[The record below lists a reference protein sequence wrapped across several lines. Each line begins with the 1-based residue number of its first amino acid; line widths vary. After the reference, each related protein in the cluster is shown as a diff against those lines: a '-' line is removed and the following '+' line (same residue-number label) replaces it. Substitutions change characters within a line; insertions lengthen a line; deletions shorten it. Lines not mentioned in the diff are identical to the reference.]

1 MSTVPHGEPCQAG
14 PVRYELLRSSR
25 RTAALEITS
34 DGRVLVRAPRRTS
47 RAWLDSFVLGH
58 AGWIETHLERQRRRQ
73 EARPEPTEAQR
84 EALICRAREVL
95 PARTA
100 HFAALLGLTPAAVT
114 ITGARKR
121 FGSCSASNRICYSW
135 RLMQYPEAAV
145 DYVVVH
151 ELAHIVHKDHSR
163 NFYAYVERF
172 LPDWRERRALLKE

>member
-1 MSTVPHGEPCQAG
+1 MSAAQRGELCQAG
-14 PVRYELLRSSR
+14 AIRYELLRSSR

-47 RAWLDSFVLGH
+47 RAWLDGFVLRH
-58 AGWIETHLERQRRRQ
+58 AGWIEVHLERQRRRQ
-73 EARPEPTEAQR
+73 EAHPEPTEAER
-84 EALICRAREVL
+84 EALIQRAREVL

-100 HFAALLGLTPAAVT
+100 HYAALMGLTPAAVT

-121 FGSCSASNRICYSW
+121 FGSCSAANRICYSW
-135 RLMQYPEAAV
+135 RLMQYPEAAM

-151 ELAHIVHKDHSR
+151 ELAHIVHKNHSR
-163 NFYAYVERF
+163 DFYACVERF

>member
-47 RAWLDSFVLGH
+47 RVWLDSFVLGH
-58 AGWIETHLERQRRRQ
+58 TGWIETHLERQRRRQ

-100 HFAALLGLTPAAVT
+100 HFAALMGLTPAGMQPFELDGSFAVCNGE
-114 ITGARKR
+114 IYGFEPLKEK
-121 FGSCSASNRICYSW
+121 
-135 RLMQYPEAAV
+135 LAAG
-145 DYVVVH
+145 DYVGVH
-151 ELAHIVHKDHSR
+151 GLAHIVHKDHSR